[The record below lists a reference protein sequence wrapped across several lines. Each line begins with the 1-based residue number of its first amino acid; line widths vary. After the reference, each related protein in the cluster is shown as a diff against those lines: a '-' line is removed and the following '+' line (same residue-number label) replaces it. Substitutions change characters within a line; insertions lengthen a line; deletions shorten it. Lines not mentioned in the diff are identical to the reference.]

1 MEETEMTL
9 ARRLVLA
16 APALLLGSGA
26 ALGQAARYPNRPVRI
41 IVPYPAGGVSDIT
54 ARLLAENLSQQWGQP
69 VTVENRAGANGMLG
83 AEATARSTPDG
94 TTLCLAGTAHTISP
108 ALYRTPYDTMQ
119 DLTYITTTSQ
129 TPQALIVAPD
139 FPPNTVEEFVAY
151 VKARPNQTS
160 YATFG
165 ALGMELL
172 CRQAGLQMTRVP
184 YRGSTQG
191 HPDLIA
197 GRVNAMLDTVTP
209 TLPHVRAG
217 RMKMLATCGATRA
230 PQIPEIPTV
239 SETIIPGFT
248 STVWG
253 ILMGPAGMPEVMVE
267 KVHADVT
274 AILRRPDIVER
285 HATLGTAI
293 WTTTPEEARR
303 FVGSETAKW
312 AETARAVGIELEAAA
327 R

>member
-1 MEETEMTL
+1 MMFE
-9 ARRLVLA
+9 RRGLLA
-16 APALLLGSGA
+16 APALLLGAGTA
-26 ALGQAARYPNRPVRI
+26 FGQGARYPTRPVRI

-54 ARLLAENLSQQWGQP
+54 ARLLAENLTPLWGQA
-69 VTVENRAGANGMLG
+69 VTVENRAGANGMIG
-83 AEATARSTPDG
+83 AEATARATPDG

-108 ALYRTPYDTMQ
+108 ALYRTPYDTMR

-139 FPPNTVEEFVAY
+139 FPPNTAEEFVAY
-151 VKARPNQTS
+151 VKARPDQTS

-172 CRQAGLQMTRVP
+172 CQQAGLRMTRVP

-191 HPDLIA
+191 HPDLMS

-217 RMKMLATCGATRA
+217 RMKMLATCGAERA
-230 PQIPEIPTV
+230 PQIPEVPTV
-239 SETIIPGFT
+239 GETIIPGFT

-253 ILMGPAGMPEVMVE
+253 ILMGPAGLPPEVLA
-267 KVHADVT
+267 KIHTDVV
-274 AILRRPDIVER
+274 AILQRPDIVQR

-293 WTTTPEEARR
+293 WTMTPEQATR
-303 FVGSETAKW
+303 FVGTEAEKW
-312 AETARAVGIELEAAA
+312 ADTARAVGLEREEAA

>member
-1 MEETEMTL
+1 MTL
-9 ARRLVLA
+9 ARRSVLA

-26 ALGQAARYPNRPVRI
+26 AWSQGARFPARPVRI

-54 ARLLAENLSQQWGQP
+54 ARLLAENLAPLWGQP
-69 VTVENRAGANGMLG
+69 VTVENRAGANGMIG
-83 AEATARSTPDG
+83 AEATARAAADG

-108 ALYRTPYDTMQ
+108 ALYRTPYDTAR
-119 DLTYITTTSQ
+119 DLAYVTTTSQ

-139 FPPNTVEEFVAY
+139 FPPNTAQEFVEY
-151 VKARPNQTS
+151 VKARPGRAS

-172 CRQAGLQMTRVP
+172 CHRAGLEMTRVP

-217 RMKMLATCGATRA
+217 RMKMLATCGARRA
-230 PQIPEIPTV
+230 PQAPEIPTV
-239 SETIIPGFT
+239 AETILPGFT

-253 ILMGPAGMPEVMVE
+253 VLFAPAGTPPQVIARI
-267 KVHADVT
+267 HADTT
-274 AILRRPDIVER
+274 AILHRPDIVAR

-293 WTTTPEEARR
+293 WTATPEETTR
-303 FVGSETAKW
+303 FVLAEMSKW
-312 AETARAVGIELEAAA
+312 EETARAIGIEREAIE

>member
-1 MEETEMTL
+1 MTL
-9 ARRLVLA
+9 ARRRILGSALA
-16 APALLLGSGA
+16 APALLRAGIA
-26 ALGQAARYPNRPVRI
+26 RAQAGRPSRPVRI

-54 ARLLAENLSQQWGQP
+54 ARLLAENLTPVWGQP
-69 VTVENRAGANGMLG
+69 VTVENRAGANGMIG
-83 AEATARSTPDG
+83 AEATARATPDG

-108 ALYRTPYDTMQ
+108 AMYRTPYDTMR
-119 DLTYITTTSQ
+119 DLTYVTTTSQ

-139 FPPNTVEEFVAY
+139 FPPSTAAEFVDY
-151 VKARPNQTS
+151 VRARPGRTS

-172 CRQAGLQMTRVP
+172 CQKAGLDMTRVP

-217 RMKMLATCGATRA
+217 RMKLLATCGAERA
-230 PQIPEIPTV
+230 AGAPEIPTV
-239 SETIIPGFT
+239 GETIIPGFT

-253 ILMGPAGMPEVMVE
+253 VLMAPAGTPAETVARI
-267 KVHADVT
+267 HADAV
-274 AILRRPDIVER
+274 AVLRRPDIVER
-285 HATLGTAI
+285 HAALGTTI
-293 WTTTPEEARR
+293 WTNPPDATTR
-303 FVGSETAKW
+303 FVEAEMTKW
-312 AETARAVGIELEAAA
+312 AETARAVGIEQEVAP

>member
-1 MEETEMTL
+1 MTL
-9 ARRLVLA
+9 ARRTILATPAILV
-16 APALLLGSGA
+16 GA
-26 ALGQAARYPNRPVRI
+26 GHAWGQAARFPSRPVRI

-54 ARLLAENLSQQWGQP
+54 ARLLGEHLTPIWGQP
-69 VTVENRAGANGMLG
+69 VTVENRAGANGMIG
-83 AEATARSTPDG
+83 AEATARAAPDG
-94 TTLCLAGTAHTISP
+94 TTLCLAGTAHSISP
-108 ALYRTPYDTMQ
+108 AMYRTPYDTMR

-139 FPPNTVEEFVAY
+139 FPPNTAQEFVDY
-151 VKARPNQTS
+151 VKARPGQTS

-217 RMKMLATCGATRA
+217 RMKMLATCGAERA
-230 PQIPEIPTV
+230 GQIPEIPTV
-239 SETIIPGFT
+239 GETIIPGFT

-253 ILMGPAGMPEVMVE
+253 ILMTPAGTPPEVVQ
-267 KVHADVT
+267 KIHTDVV

-285 HATLGTAI
+285 HATLGTTI
-293 WTTTPEEARR
+293 WTMSPAEANR
-303 FVGSETAKW
+303 FVEAEMTKW
-312 AETARAVGIELEAAA
+312 GETARAVGIEQGVPIQ
-327 R
+327 

>member
-1 MEETEMTL
+1 MV
-9 ARRLVLA
+9 ARRSLLA
-16 APALLLGSGA
+16 TPALLLGAGSAWGQSG
-26 ALGQAARYPNRPVRI
+26 RPTRPVRI
-41 IVPYPAGGVSDIT
+41 IVPYPPGGVSDIT
-54 ARLLAENLSQQWGQP
+54 ARLLAEHLTPIWGQA
-69 VTVENRAGANGMLG
+69 VTVENRPGANGMIG
-83 AEATARSTPDG
+83 AEAVARAAPDG

-108 ALYRTPYDTMQ
+108 ALYRTPFDTQ
-119 DLTYITTTSQ
+119 RDFAYITTTSQ

-139 FPPNTVEEFVAY
+139 FPPNSAAEFVAY
-151 VKARPNQTS
+151 VKARPGQAS

-172 CRQAGLQMTRVP
+172 CHQAGLQMTRVP

-217 RMKMLATCGATRA
+217 RMKMLATCGAERA
-230 PQIPEIPTV
+230 SQAPEIPTV
-239 SETIIPGFT
+239 AETILPGFT

-253 ILMGPAGMPEVMVE
+253 ILMAPAGTPREVILRI
-267 KVHADVT
+267 HAD
-274 AILRRPDIVER
+274 ASALLHRPDIVAR
-285 HATLGTAI
+285 HDGLGTTI
-293 WTTTPEEARR
+293 WTCSPEQATDFMATEMR
-303 FVGSETAKW
+303 KW
-312 AETARAVGIELEAAA
+312 EETARAIGAEREAPP

>member
-1 MEETEMTL
+1 M
-9 ARRLVLA
+9 ASRRSLLA
-16 APALLLGSGA
+16 APALLLGPATAWAQG
-26 ALGQAARYPNRPVRI
+26 RFPTRPVRI
-41 IVPYPAGGVSDIT
+41 VVPYPPGGVSDIT
-54 ARLLAENLSQQWGQP
+54 ARLLAENLPALWGQP
-69 VTVENRAGANGMLG
+69 VSVENRTGANGMVG
-83 AEATARSTPDG
+83 AEAVARATPDG
-94 TTLCLAGTAHTISP
+94 TSLCLAGTAHTISP
-108 ALYRTPYDTMQ
+108 ALYRTPYDTMR

-139 FPPNTVEEFVAY
+139 FPPNSAAEFVEY
-151 VKARPNQTS
+151 VKARPGETS

-172 CRQAGLQMTRVP
+172 CHRAGLQMTRVP

-217 RMKMLATCGATRA
+217 RMKLLATCGAERA
-230 PQIPEIPTV
+230 PQASEIPTV
-239 SETIIPGFT
+239 AETILPGFT

-253 ILMGPAGMPEVMVE
+253 VLMAPAGTPAEAIARI
-267 KVHADVT
+267 HADVT
-274 AILRRPDIVER
+274 AILHRPDIVAR
-285 HATLGTAI
+285 HQGLGTAI
-293 WTTTPEEARR
+293 WTASPEDTTR
-303 FVGSETAKW
+303 FIATEMAKW
-312 AETARAVGIELEAAA
+312 EETARAIGIEREAVA